1 MCVSP
6 IKIKNPNYHSSVDLI
21 KRTTDTLNSYLLVPC
36 GVCSECLMNRQI
48 NLVQRARTLC
58 LDHYLFFCTLTYNR
72 QSLKSV
78 STSTGVNINYADVTD
93 VQKMM
98 KRIRKYNSFG
108 REFVYYFVSERGKKG
123 RPHFHGLIFIP
134 KKSDDDK
141 LFPAILET
149 TVRNVIFHEWRRN
162 YGSTRLPIWKPLFSY
177 RQKFVSGKRFSNFDL
192 HYVVSHSSE
201 KGADDV
207 AFYVTKYIL
216 KGSEYERKLQQAL
229 RLNLPVDEYE
239 SIWKIVKSRSVS
251 SHGFGYR
258 TDREKAYVHYCAELS
273 VNDSDGL
280 KYFNADGTSVPI
292 SKYYRK
298 KLDPELIIKSVES
311 IGGPNVY
318 DDRSI
323 DDKINS
329 LRTGDRILSD
339 VKKIDISE
347 FYPD

>member
-6 IKIKNPNYHSSVDLI
+6 IKIPNPNYHSNVEII
-21 KRTTDTLNSYLLVPC
+21 KKTTDTLNTHLLVPC
-36 GVCSECLMNRQI
+36 GVCPECLMSRQI
-48 NLVQRARTLC
+48 NLVQRSKTLS

-72 QSLKSV
+72 QSLPKYHC
-78 STSTGVNINYADVTD
+78 STGVDIPYADVKD
-93 VQKMM
+93 VQLMM
-98 KRIRKYNSFG
+98 KRIRKANAFG

-134 KKSDDDK
+134 KYDHDDK
-141 LFPAILET
+141 LYPSILET
-149 TVRNVIFHEWRRN
+149 SVRNVIFHEWKRN
-162 YGSTRLPIWKPLFSY
+162 YGSNRVPIWKPLFSY
-177 RQKFVSGKRFSNFDL
+177 RQKFMAGKRFSNFDL
-192 HYVVSHSSE
+192 HYVVDHSTE
-201 KGADDV
+201 KGSSDV

-216 KGSEYERKLQQAL
+216 KGSDYERRLQQAL
-229 RLNLPVDEYE
+229 KLNLPEDEYFE
-239 SIWKIVKSRSVS
+239 VWSVVKSRSIS
-251 SHGFGYR
+251 SKGFGYR
-258 TDREKAYVHYCAELS
+258 TEREKAYVKHCAELS

-298 KLDPELIIKSVES
+298 KLSPDLIIKSVAS
-311 IGGPNVY
+311 MGGPSVT

-329 LRTGDRILSD
+329 LRNGDRILSS
-339 VKKIDISE
+339 VKSIDISE